1 MENSEKS
8 FNFVEIAFSI
18 DLQKAQKKYKEEIK
32 LNVNNLKDDILS
44 FEQWLTKKKYEALKF
59 ELENFGG

>member
-8 FNFVEIAFSI
+8 FNFVEVAFSI
-18 DLQKAQKKYKEEIK
+18 DLQKAQKKYKEELR